1 MAKQSSSVLSRPGL
15 VSCKGASGGAG
26 VLHLLSGQAAAEKGI
41 EQWGLRC
48 LSPFLGLALSSTYV
62 LVIYSV
68 YLLFCHREFTNHLSF
83 LITIRF
89 GALVTGCF
97 PWKTNQFCWLAPGGW
112 KKPSK
117 DDGDQFH
124 ISYQV
129 RWCPGFPHRHG
140 RERSSGC
147 SCRG

>member
-89 GALVTGCF
+89 GALVTGLL
-97 PWKTNQFCWLAPGGW
+97 PLENKSVLL
-112 KKPSK
+112 
-117 DDGDQFH
+117 
-124 ISYQV
+124 IS
-129 RWCPGFPHRHG
+129 
-140 RERSSGC
+140 S
-147 SCRG
+147 RGVEKNKQR